1 MVFSNSVFLF
11 AFLPTVLLVYYGI
24 LRKNR
29 KAQNIFLFI
38 ASLGFYAWGEPL
50 FVLVMLASITANW
63 VFGLM
68 LERLNGKECAQKLT
82 IITSLIFNLGIL
94 FAFKYLTF
102 VLDNINLL
110 IREPITVPVIGLP
123 IGISFF
129 TFQAISYVIDV
140 SRGRGTVQRS
150 LVNLGLYISFFPQ
163 LIAGPIVRY
172 ETVAEQ
178 IENRR
183 ETTSDFAYG
192 VRRFVKGFG
201 KKVLI
206 ANNVAI
212 IADAAFSAD
221 PGELTFIVAWLG
233 IISYTLQ
240 IFFDFS
246 GYSDM
251 AIGLGRMFGF
261 HFEEN
266 FNYPYISKS
275 ISEFWRRWHISLGT
289 WFRDY
294 VYFPLGGSW
303 VDSSFRLVFNLFVVW
318 MLTGLWHGANWT
330 FILWGF
336 LYFVLISME
345 KLLRLEKKSSGLKI
359 LPHIYTMLF
368 VMVGWVIFR
377 AETVAQAVSYLRA
390 LFVPDGLLTSGI
402 YLGVTAKEA
411 LCFILLGIVGSMPIV
426 ETLRG
431 DETIPRWN
439 WIPFVFYLFM
449 FLLSMAYVVKGTYD
463 PFIYFNF

>member
-261 HFEEN
+261 HFE
-266 FNYPYISKS
+266 S
-275 ISEFWRRWHISLGT
+275 
-289 WFRDY
+289 
-294 VYFPLGGSW
+294 VY
-303 VDSSFRLVFNLFVVW
+303 N
-318 MLTGLWHGANWT
+318 
-330 FILWGF
+330 
-336 LYFVLISME
+336 
-345 KLLRLEKKSSGLKI
+345 
-359 LPHIYTMLF
+359 
-368 VMVGWVIFR
+368 
-377 AETVAQAVSYLRA
+377 
-390 LFVPDGLLTSGI
+390 
-402 YLGVTAKEA
+402 
-411 LCFILLGIVGSMPIV
+411 
-426 ETLRG
+426 
-431 DETIPRWN
+431 
-439 WIPFVFYLFM
+439 
-449 FLLSMAYVVKGTYD
+449 
-463 PFIYFNF
+463 